1 MNTLDRVVLTFIQMI
16 FFFFL
21 RRQNRLWAKIVQG
34 YLNENII
41 RIERTKIESRLV
53 NILTCYSKKS
63 NLTNCQEKKAKLD
76 DSFAQKRSKISE
88 TLRVLWIYSFFFFFF
103 YVSNRTDQFL
113 MWNATLRIRGSP
125 TADHASNTFKNT
137 INNTFRSFL
146 RRSKSYNRE

>member
-1 MNTLDRVVLTFIQMI
+1 MGKNCSGI
-16 FFFFL
+16 FK
-21 RRQNRLWAKIVQG
+21 RE
-34 YLNENII
+34 YTI
-41 RIERTKIESRLV
+41 RIERTKIESRLI

>member
-1 MNTLDRVVLTFIQMI
+1 MGKNCSRI
-16 FFFFL
+16 FE
-21 RRQNRLWAKIVQG
+21 RE
-34 YLNENII
+34 YTI